1 MLKKVYQSGVT
12 SKIGN
17 PSEAENNI
25 TKEIQN
31 DKVNQSQFQKP
42 PIQPNSKTNKSI
54 EIQSQNNKDLIT
66 KLNLM
71 NLNRGSSNSIDYD
84 NQQNKYAT
92 LASKKAIN
100 FIN

>member
-31 DKVNQSQFQKP
+31 DK
-42 PIQPNSKTNKSI
+42 
-54 EIQSQNNKDLIT
+54 
-66 KLNLM
+66 
-71 NLNRGSSNSIDYD
+71 
-84 NQQNKYAT
+84 
-92 LASKKAIN
+92 IN
-100 FIN
+100 